1 MATASAA
8 APAVARAQVGNQTSA
23 RIVVVGG
30 GFGGTLCART
40 LKKLDP
46 KLAVTLVE
54 PEKHF
59 TAYPLSNDVLG
70 GFRDLAEQ
78 QFGYDAVEK
87 DGITL
92 ARTAATAVDPAA
104 KTVTLGDGAK
114 LSYDR
119 LVMAPGVD
127 LNWTALPGYT
137 EAASEK
143 MPHAWKG
150 GAQIALLRRQLE
162 AMEDGGTVGMAVSA
176 NPTRCPPGA
185 YERACLIAHFLK
197 ARKPKSK
204 LLLLDSKDQFSM
216 QHLFEQAWSRLY
228 PGIVERVPL
237 SQGGNVTSV
246 DSTTMTLVTD
256 FETYK
261 VAVAN
266 VIPPQKASAITASA
280 GVADR
285 TGWCTVEPVAFESTL
300 QKDIHVLGDATLI
313 NGVSKSGFIAAAE
326 GKVCAAAIVAKL
338 AGRAPEEI
346 QLANTCYSFVAPG
359 RAIRTTSAFHPQ
371 KGHLAEIQGSTDT
384 TPLDA
389 DPSVQAHEAEEAG
402 RWFGATTREA
412 FG

>member
-1 MATASAA
+1 MATASTA
-8 APAVARAQVGNQTSA
+8 APALARAQTSA

-30 GFGGTLCART
+30 GFAGTLCART

-46 KLAVTLVE
+46 KLSVTLVE
-54 PEKHF
+54 PEKTF
-59 TAYPLSNDVLG
+59 TAYPFSNDVLG
-70 GFRDLAEQ
+70 GFRDLGQQ
-78 QFGYDAVEK
+78 QFGYDAVAK
-87 DGITL
+87 DSVAL
-92 ARTAATAVDPAA
+92 AQTAATAVDPAA
-104 KTVTLGDGAK
+104 KTVTLGDGTK
-114 LSYDR
+114 LSYDK
-119 LVMAPGVD
+119 LVLAPGVD

-162 AMEDGGTVGMAVSA
+162 AMDDGGVVGMAVSA

-185 YERACLIAHFLK
+185 YERACLIAHYLK
-197 ARKPKSK
+197 TKKPKSK
-204 LLLLDSKDQFSM
+204 LLLLDAKDQFSM
-216 QHLFEQAWSRLY
+216 QRLFEQAWTKLY
-228 PGIVERVPL
+228 PGLVERVPL

-246 DSTTMTLVTD
+246 DPSTMTLVTD
-256 FETYK
+256 FESYK

-266 VIPPQKASAITASA
+266 VIPPQKAAAIAASA

-313 NGVSKSGFIAAAE
+313 SGVSKSAFVAAEE

-338 AGRAPEEI
+338 AGKMPEES
-346 QLANTCYSFVAPG
+346 QLTNTCYSFVAPG
-359 RAIRTTSAFHPQ
+359 QVIRTTSVFRAD
-371 KGHLAEIQGSTDT
+371 KGQLLEIPGSTDT
-384 TPLDA
+384 TALDA
-389 DPSVQAHEAEEAG
+389 EPSVQAHEADEAG
-402 RWFGATTREA
+402 RWFGTLTKEV